1 MKYILILYMCSL
13 TTGQCPSHHYSNY
26 QFDNHYDCVVAGY
39 GVAQQTF
46 KNLEK
51 MEEFEREYIENNKIA
66 IKFDCKGIKLDEKE
80 FKEKNDTKEHS
91 VKS

>member
-1 MKYILILYMCSL
+1 MCSL
-13 TTGQCPSHHYSNY
+13 TTGQCPSSHYAGY
-26 QFDNHYDCVVAGY
+26 QFNSHFDCVVAGY

-51 MEEFEREYIENNKIA
+51 MENFEREYIENNKIV
-66 IKFDCKGIKLDEKE
+66 IKFDCKGIKDNDKN
-80 FKEKNDTKEHS
+80 KEKDNTKEHS